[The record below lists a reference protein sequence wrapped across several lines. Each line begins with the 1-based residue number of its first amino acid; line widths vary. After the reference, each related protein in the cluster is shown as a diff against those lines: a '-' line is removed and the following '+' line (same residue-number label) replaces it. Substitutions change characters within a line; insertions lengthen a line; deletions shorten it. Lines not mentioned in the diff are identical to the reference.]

1 MSQRVTSMQYTLGT
15 ISVSGAEQ
23 YKLVICADGQ
33 HLDVK
38 PFTNEE
44 INPTEIPPT
53 TEVLPT
59 TEVPPTLKSVSFHVF
74 DAEAKDYI
82 PTHPLAKP
90 LMERFLKFELTPFDE
105 ERYRL
110 SIPALRFDGWLVY
123 DDASPHEKPTFK
135 LCVWDSE
142 KANYHTVDHFYVT
155 SHSQGSAKVDLMMS
169 PKAQQQELTTVQ
181 QQTLEP
187 HVSRGLHFALKMLT

>member
-44 INPTEIPPT
+44 INPTEI
-53 TEVLPT
+53 
-59 TEVPPTLKSVSFHVF
+59 PPTLKSVSFHVF